1 MGMGTGARPGSRPP
15 PGVVLGLGVPSPVR
29 PAPGSA
35 LGPRDAA
42 SPTALGPPPP
52 PPPPPPLG
60 LPPRAAVSWD
70 GRPPRVAAV
79 ARGRSAGN
87 LLPRLLPRPR
97 RGASEAPC

>member
-35 LGPRDAA
+35 LGPRDAG

-52 PPPPPPLG
+52 RP

-87 LLPRLLPRPR
+87 LLPRPR

>member
-42 SPTALGPPPP
+42 SPTALGRDAGSPPARPFP
-52 PPPPPPLG
+52 G
-60 LPPRAAVSWD
+60 TAA
-70 GRPPRVAAV
+70 P
-79 ARGRSAGN
+79 
-87 LLPRLLPRPR
+87 
-97 RGASEAPC
+97 